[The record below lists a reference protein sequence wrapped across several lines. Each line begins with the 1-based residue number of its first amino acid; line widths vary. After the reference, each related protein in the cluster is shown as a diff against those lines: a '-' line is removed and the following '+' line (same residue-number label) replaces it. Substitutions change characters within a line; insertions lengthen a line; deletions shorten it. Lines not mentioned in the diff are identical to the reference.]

1 MKQEYSTMNI
11 PVILFGNGE
20 PPTHPSVIRYINEA
34 KTYICLDGGV
44 DTLIRLGHEPD
55 YVLGDLDSIKHPED
69 EYDCKIISLEDQSM
83 TDLEKSILWCYE
95 NAIKELY
102 LIGVSGLRD
111 DHSMATFC
119 ILLKFAGKMKI
130 TLLSNHSKINCIKN
144 KTIFDTSPGQVVSLI
159 PSSSDTKITTS
170 GLQYTLQKEKLS
182 TPTQGISNV
191 AINTSFSIEATDW
204 VWVIINHEK

>member
-1 MKQEYSTMNI
+1 
-11 PVILFGNGE
+11 
-20 PPTHPSVIRYINEA
+20 
-34 KTYICLDGGV
+34 
-44 DTLIRLGHEPD
+44 
-55 YVLGDLDSIKHPED
+55 
-69 EYDCKIISLEDQSM
+69 M

-102 LIGVSGLRD
+102 LVGVSGLRD
-111 DHSMATFC
+111 DHSMATFW

-130 TLLSNHSKINCIKN
+130 TLLSNYSKINCIKN